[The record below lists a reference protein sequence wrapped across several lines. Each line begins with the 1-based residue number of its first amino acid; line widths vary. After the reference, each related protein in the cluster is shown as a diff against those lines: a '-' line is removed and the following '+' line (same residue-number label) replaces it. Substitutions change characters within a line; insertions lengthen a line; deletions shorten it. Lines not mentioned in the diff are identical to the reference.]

1 MQIELG
7 YHLFIHA
14 CSENNLGNI
23 FLLFFLYF
31 QIFFLKRPNS
41 VSGCPDG
48 MVASSRRPFS
58 LFGRAC
64 LYDLLRGTMSG
75 RHLSSVWPVN
85 PVGLN
90 CFPPDA
96 ARHSSPSLCSFC
108 RLVHFPCDFYA
119 YFSRACVLFT
129 ISLLPMY
136 DFFPFYYFL
145 ISFMLIILITK
156 GLIIFGS
163 MWFKHVNFMHLFSVD
178 WVEILSLSKLWSLIM
193 VFM

>member
-1 MQIELG
+1 VFWK
-7 YHLFIHA
+7 LFGKYFSA
-14 CSENNLGNI
+14 L
-23 FLLFFLYF
+23 FLPLFFK
-31 QIFFLKRPNS
+31 FFCVK
-41 VSGCPDG
+41 CPDNVSSRPDDK
-48 MVASSRRPFS
+48 VASSERS
-58 LFGRAC
+58 C
-64 LYDLLRGTMSG
+64 LCDLLCGTMSG
-75 RHLSSVWPVN
+75 RHLSFVWMVN

-90 CFPPDA
+90 RFPPGA